1 MSTRR
6 QPPGFVLARES
17 QHQKQ
22 QQQPS
27 SSTLVTFGT
36 QQPQDLS
43 DVRAKDRNNYLPV
56 HKQEPRDEQG
66 RKRFHGAFTGG
77 FSAGYFNSVGSK
89 EGWAP
94 SQFVSSR
101 NARFDP
107 KNAAARPEDFM
118 DDEDLEAASETR
130 QIAATDEYDIL
141 GGTAKEVARKRAAVA
156 AAEGSTGGGGAI
168 AAKIVEDLIGPA
180 KDPIGIKLLRQMGWR
195 EGHGVGPRAKRK
207 ARKHGPTV
215 AEDEE
220 EDIYA
225 ANHTF
230 APRDVAVDLL
240 RPKTD
245 SFGLGYD
252 PFRQAPEFASRNR
265 PPGPQGNDRDRGAP
279 KQGRAGF
286 GVGVFEDEDEDINVY
301 DSTMASYDMIID
313 DDDDGPLL
321 KRKLAGAAQ
330 GARKPPRDEGI
341 SFDLGVSICHDG
353 RPPLEGFELAKKGMP
368 EQKWYQPPDLPPSFV
383 PMHRFDVPLSAAA
396 KSASQPGADAHI
408 HPSRL
413 AKQQGLTADARRDI
427 LGEEPLDAPTR
438 SVFSYIALKEQDRL
452 QNFINQTTSAQP
464 ARGGGDESLQ
474 KEDAGASSSSG
485 PKVEAATALAALKG
499 FMPFGNDPG
508 KQTRYRTFL
517 QVHAGLAT
525 EYAPN
530 PKHLTP
536 RDIAH
541 EALEFSKAAQIFKPL
556 SSMMASRFTSASSAI
571 EPSTTA
577 DAVAVITAGAD
588 TQVQASAAGMGMY
601 GALTRT
607 RSEWRPEPLLCKRF
621 NVPDPYEKKKKRKGG
636 GDRDQGEREREE
648 ARARRERE
656 EKVFQREALNKDA
669 MSGLMMERD
678 RLVAQGVLKAAP
690 TPPQVS
696 PLPAIEMLEGGTGAS
711 ERPPP
716 VQDGQGSANGEQDD
730 DDERP
735 EVSERPAMDIFKAIF
750 AESDEDD
757 SESDSEDEKRRP
769 PVSVAPAA
777 AAGTLKPAA
786 SVVATPTPP
795 LAAGPALRIEASPPP
810 ITPAFRPVF
819 RRKQD
824 RLKGAAVGAVA
835 ATPAPAPAATSVA
848 APQVHPARAARM
860 DVGDSAAAS
869 PPATIEHA
877 LPPAATMA
885 EEPALQPNRK
895 RARAAADDDDDVDT
909 KDARDGDEDD
919 RLQLGAP
926 PAARKD
932 KKRRKKDKK
941 KSEDGGSKR
950 KRGRDK
956 DGDGRKRRRSELEE
970 EEEDMWVEK
979 VVDVA
984 PPPPPMP
991 LGLSRV
997 RREEVEEEEEEEEDD
1012 ADTYAPKPP
1021 QRAAPRA
1028 APESESADS
1037 RSGRSRPSAA
1047 DFM

>member
-1 MSTRR
+1 MTTRR
-6 QPPGFVLARES
+6 QPPGFVPARDA
-17 QHQKQ
+17 QHQKHQ
-22 QQQPS
+22 QQSS

-36 QQPQDLS
+36 QQPQDPS

-101 NARFDP
+101 NARFDA

-156 AAEGSTGGGGAI
+156 AAEGSAGGGGAI

-207 ARKHGPTV
+207 ARKHGPD
-215 AEDEE
+215 EEE

-230 APRDVAVDLL
+230 APKDVAVDLL

-252 PFRQAPEFASRNR
+252 PFRQAPEFANRNR
-265 PPGPQGNDRDRGAP
+265 PPGPQGNDRDSSAP

-301 DSTMASYDMIID
+301 DSTMATYDMIID

-330 GARKPPRDEGI
+330 GARKPLRDEGI

-353 RPPLEGFELAKKGMP
+353 RPPLVGFELARKGIP
-368 EQKWYQPPDLPPSFV
+368 EHKWYKPPVLPPSFV
-383 PMHRFDVPLSAAA
+383 PMHRFDAPLPAAA
-396 KSASQPGADAHI
+396 QSASQPGADAHI

-413 AKQQGLTADARRDI
+413 AKQPGLTADARRDI
-427 LGEEPLDAPTR
+427 LGEEQLSAPTR

-452 QNFINQTTSAQP
+452 QNFISQTTSAKP
-464 ARGGGDESLQ
+464 PRGGESAQ
-474 KEDAGASSSSG
+474 KDDAKTPLSSG

-499 FMPFGNDPG
+499 FMPFGTDPG

-577 DAVAVITAGAD
+577 DAVAVTPAD

-621 NVPDPYEKKKKRKGG
+621 NVPDPYEKKKKRKH
-636 GDRDQGEREREE
+636 GDRDEGDREREE

-656 EKVFQREALNKDA
+656 EKVFEREALNKDA

-690 TPPQVS
+690 ALPQ
-696 PLPAIEMLEGGTGAS
+696 PASSSTVEMLESGTNAS
-711 ERPPP
+711 VRPPP
-716 VQDGQGSANGEQDD
+716 GQDGQGLAGGEDD
-730 DDERP
+730 DDEERP

-750 AESDEDD
+750 AESDEEE
-757 SESDSEDEKRRP
+757 SESDSEDEDAKRRP
-769 PVSVAPAA
+769 PVPVATAA

-786 SVVATPTPP
+786 PSAAATPPL
-795 LAAGPALRIEASPPP
+795 LAAGPAPRIEASPPP

-824 RLKGAAVGAVA
+824 RLKQPEETAA
-835 ATPAPAPAATSVA
+835 AATSPVPAQAQA
-848 APQVHPARAARM
+848 ATIAAATQVHPARAARM
-860 DVGDSAAAS
+860 NIGDSAAAS
-869 PPATIEHA
+869 PPAAVEQVP
-877 LPPAATMA
+877 PPAAAIA
-885 EEPALQPNRK
+885 EGSALQANRK
-895 RARAAADDDDDVDT
+895 RARAAATDDDADA
-909 KDARDGDEDD
+909 KDERDGDEEDT
-919 RLQLGAP
+919 LQLGAP

-932 KKRRKKDKK
+932 KKRRRKDKK
-941 KSEDGGSKR
+941 NSEDGGKR

-956 DGDGRKRRRSELEE
+956 DTEGRKRRRSERDREE
-970 EEEDMWVEK
+970 EEEDVWVEK
-979 VVDVA
+979 AVAVA
-984 PPPPPMP
+984 PPPLPISPV
-991 LGLSRV
+991 LRQV
-997 RREEVEEEEEEEEDD
+997 RREEVVEEEEEEDD

-1021 QRAAPRA
+1021 PRAAPRA
-1028 APESESADS
+1028 PPELESADS
-1037 RSGRSRPSAA
+1037 RGGRNRPSAA